1 MGDLHCDPGSDESL
15 TLMKGWIDSCQRSH
29 QRCKMP
35 QQVGGPK
42 RLLHCLPDDSVR
54 LETQNPTQR
63 CDYIALSYCWG
74 DGTAVKKTTMETVD
88 SHHVT
93 KPHRDVTSGVCGA
106 RHGPCL
112 RLLDRRGTLVPRHL
126 GRCLRL
132 SWGCCLLQGFEALKD
147 PLFLFIVLSL

>member
-1 MGDLHCDPGSDESL
+1 MMITSRKTVVVAANLQHVIFDRIVGSSPL
-15 TLMKGWIDSCQRSH
+15 W
-29 QRCKMP
+29 RCS
-35 QQVGGPK
+35 G
-42 RLLHCLPDDSVR
+42 
-54 LETQNPTQR
+54 
-63 CDYIALSYCWG
+63 
-74 DGTAVKKTTMETVD
+74 
-88 SHHVT
+88 HVT